1 MSYFTNFMTMIVQL
15 NELLQN
21 FKELVQGKIKLQTN
35 IIAAGVPKNIWIAS
49 ASAVEEAK
57 IS

>member
-1 MSYFTNFMTMIVQL
+1 MTMIVQL